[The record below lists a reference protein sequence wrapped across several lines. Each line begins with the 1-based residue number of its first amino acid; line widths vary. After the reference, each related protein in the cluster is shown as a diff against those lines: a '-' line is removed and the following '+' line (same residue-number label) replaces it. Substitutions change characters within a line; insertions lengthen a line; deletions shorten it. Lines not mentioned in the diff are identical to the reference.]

1 MATQALPKGRYWFD
15 VFAGNQTTAFDAWLN
30 TMRTMGIAKATHVEQ
45 FPGRQFV
52 IVELTAAAVY
62 PMSEFGLPPA
72 NEAPLSIQSSDDTVK
87 RPDFEPNAEDSIPS
101 VVGITTG
108 LGLGLGLL
116 GIGLIWALSRR

>member
-15 VFAGNQTTAFDAWLN
+15 VFEDQKTAFDAWLN

-52 IVELTAAAVY
+52 IVELSAAAVY
-62 PMSEFGLPPA
+62 PMAEFGLPPA
-72 NEAPLSIQSSDDTVK
+72 NEAPMSIQSSDDTVK
-87 RPDFEPNAEDSIPS
+87 RPDFEPEPEDLVPS

-108 LGLGLGLL
+108 VGIGLGLL